1 MLYRLHAFWLQ
12 SICGKVMHS
21 ILCTKYLVH
30 ICLLF
35 LHTGVL
41 TTVPESCMNFIW
53 LHFSTQ
59 LPVGVHYTIF
69 KDTWFSL
76 IPKII
81 SEDFYNWFIIPNNHQ
96 QFWDRYWYLSL
107 VIHNE
112 KLPDISL
119 KVMDDSCC
127 YI

>member
-1 MLYRLHAFWLQ
+1 MFYRLHAFWQQ
-12 SICGKVMHS
+12 SICGKVIHS
-21 ILCTKYLVH
+21 ILYTKYLVH

-35 LHTGVL
+35 LHIGVL
-41 TTVPESCMNFIW
+41 TTAPESHMNFIW

-59 LPVGVHYTIF
+59 LPVGVHYIIF
-69 KDTWFSL
+69 KDTLFSL
-76 IPKII
+76 ISKII
-81 SEDFYNWFIIPNNHQ
+81 LEDFYNWFSISNTHQ
-96 QFWDRYWYLSL
+96 WFCGRYWYLSL